1 MTFDEYM
8 QEQLKD
14 PAFRKAYNDLQP
26 EQAVMELIL
35 EARASEGLT
44 RKELAKRTGIAR
56 TEISRLEQGKR
67 NPSIKLLQRLADGL
81 GKTLKIEFVP
91 KEEEKIIE

>member
-1 MTFDEYM
+1 MTFDEYKR
-8 QEQLKD
+8 EQLKD

-26 EQAVMELIL
+26 ELAVMRLIL
-35 EARASEGLT
+35 EARTSEGLT
-44 RKELAKRTGIAR
+44 QKELAKRTGIAQ

-81 GKTLKIEFVP
+81 GKMLKIEFVP
-91 KEEEKIIE
+91 KDTGKIIE